1 MLGAVRGGLGAGQ
14 AAHLAVLR
22 ARLVHEGAVLAGPHG
37 RRDGVGRPPHGTV
50 LLQAGELHADRA
62 CGEKKRKK
70 KKSEKQERGWG
81 LLPGGRRAQPPRTER
96 QKPHKDPSPAPPAP
110 LGAEMLPTAPSHQPL
125 ARGVRGHGP
134 EPPFLLQS
142 CSMVAHC
149 SDFFQVWAS
158 SSFLVLTASSNK
170 LMLSWKPQTNK
181 KGKNQHWALLLPSS
195 TTHTT
200 PELQPLCSPWRADPP
215 LAPKSFSSLR
225 QEGCG

>member
-1 MLGAVRGGLGAGQ
+1 
-14 AAHLAVLR
+14 
-22 ARLVHEGAVLAGPHG
+22 
-37 RRDGVGRPPHGTV
+37 
-50 LLQAGELHADRA
+50 
-62 CGEKKRKK
+62 
-70 KKSEKQERGWG
+70 
-81 LLPGGRRAQPPRTER
+81 
-96 QKPHKDPSPAPPAP
+96 
-110 LGAEMLPTAPSHQPL
+110 MLPTAPSHQPL

-181 KGKNQHWALLLPSS
+181 KGKNQHRALLLPSS

-200 PELQPLCSPWRADPP
+200 PELQPLCSPRRADPP
-215 LAPKSFSSLR
+215 QHPNPSPPCAVRLRLSPIPSRAQTFPNQAPQRAPCPAPSPISSRPGSAQLPRTCSVPGAHEASGTHTGLVSLARRSAR
-225 QEGCG
+225 QGPGVQM